1 MGPLAHI
8 KVIELA
14 GIGPG
19 PFCGM
24 MLADLGADVIR
35 IERPA
40 ADRAPDPPKDPL
52 LRNRRSVTLDL
63 HNASAVEALK
73 RLVERSDI
81 LFEGFRPGVAERL
94 GVGPEECLARNSRLV
109 YGRITGWGQT
119 GPLARAAGHDI
130 NYIALSG
137 ALHLIGSSAGKPV
150 VPLNLLGDFGAGGM
164 MLAFG
169 LLAAYIEAGRS
180 GKGQVVDVS
189 MVDGVVAMLGMFF
202 GQRAEGQFHDR
213 TGENFLGGAAPWY
226 DSYLTSDGKYVAIGA
241 LEPQFFALLLEK
253 MGLDVQRW
261 APLGFPATDESTRRK
276 WPALRTALAGVF
288 ASRTR
293 EEWQQVLEGTDACFA
308 PVLSLAEAASH
319 PHNVSRGT
327 FIDVAGVEQNAPV
340 PRFSRTSADAVRPP
354 RRAGADTQSVF
365 LEAGLAEW
373 EIESLR
379 GAGAFG

>member
-63 HNASAVEALK
+63 RNASAVEALK

-119 GPLARAAGHDI
+119 GPLARAAGHDV

-189 MVDGVVAMLGMFF
+189 IVDGVVAMLGMFF

-226 DSYLTSDGKYVAIGA
+226 DSYLTSDGKYVAVGA

-261 APLGFPATDESTRRK
+261 APLGFPATDENTRRK
-276 WPALRTALAGVF
+276 WPALRTALAGAF

-293 EEWQQVLEGTDACFA
+293 EEWRQVLEGTDACFA
-308 PVLSLAEAASH
+308 PVLSLAEAARH
-319 PHNVSRGT
+319 PHNVSRCT
-327 FIDVAGVEQNAPV
+327 FIDVDGVEQNAPV

-354 RRAGADTQSVF
+354 RHAGADTQAAF
-365 LEAGLAEW
+365 LEAGLTER
-373 EIESLR
+373 EIDSLR